1 MTQRPKMA
9 AGYAIVMALLLASLA
24 ALCVLAIQSINSH
37 HADVSL
43 VAAFSAAVCLVVIWL
58 LADLVASQQRAL
70 RRERVLRSAVKSL
83 ASAGSE
89 AEVAAGVAAAM
100 ATLAGAGC
108 QQDSLLAVSERG
120 SLRPAGPRDHAPPA
134 RWEESHALLRTWLPQ
149 LCDGEPRLVDGTPQT
164 ADGHL
169 AATDAGQVVPRD
181 PGRAERVMLFPLVP
195 GGRAERDHL
204 IGVLAVFGSE
214 QHLAGL
220 RTTLETVAGQT
231 GLALTRVMSP
241 NGSSR
246 SYGEAYFRALVQDSA
261 DVVLVIEDS
270 GKIRQAT
277 PSAAGFF
284 GDTPM
289 EGAYLADIT
298 APGERDEVVRS
309 FTRMRDRGGDTKP
322 VVWRM
327 TRPDGSAAEAEVR
340 CRDLRDNPA
349 VGALVLTLHDVTEQH
364 MLERELKHR
373 AFHDS
378 LTGLPNR
385 LLFTDRIG
393 HALARARRNG
403 TTVGVIF
410 VDLDDFKMVNET
422 MGHGIGDELL
432 VAAAARLHDL
442 VRESDTAARLGA
454 DEFGLLVEAASDS
467 AAVETFAERVVCA
480 FGEPFTLS
488 SGSVI
493 TTATVGI
500 ATTEDSTDAGD
511 LVRHADLALYAAKAA
526 GKRQWRHYQPVLSVG
541 VAKRWELQA
550 AIDDAVKESAFTL
563 VYQPIVKLATGEV
576 AGFEALLRWPHPR
589 WGMIH
594 PDQFI
599 ALAEETG
606 HIVPLGTWVLERA
619 VSDILAWQQRAPRR
633 APLYVSVNVSARQ
646 FANPGFVGEVR
657 RVLAASGLAPSALL
671 LELTE
676 SVLLRRDD
684 RIRSDLME
692 LKRTGVRL
700 AIDDFGTGYSSL
712 GYLRELPIDVLKI
725 DKSFVE
731 GIALSEQRRAIVDVI
746 IHIARALGLT
756 VMAEGIESE
765 VQRDLLV
772 SLGCAYGQGYL
783 LERPVAA
790 DDAEALVRDGLVRE
804 LRPTGR

>member
-1 MTQRPKMA
+1 M
-9 AGYAIVMALLLASLA
+9 
-24 ALCVLAIQSINSH
+24 
-37 HADVSL
+37 
-43 VAAFSAAVCLVVIWL
+43 SAN
-58 LADLVASQQRAL
+58 
-70 RRERVLRSAVKSL
+70 
-83 ASAGSE
+83 
-89 AEVAAGVAAAM
+89 
-100 ATLAGAGC
+100 GAG
-108 QQDSLLAVSERG
+108 RG
-120 SLRPAGPRDHAPPA
+120 R
-134 RWEESHALLRTWLPQ
+134 
-149 LCDGEPRLVDGTPQT
+149 
-164 ADGHL
+164 
-169 AATDAGQVVPRD
+169 
-181 PGRAERVMLFPLVP
+181 
-195 GGRAERDHL
+195 
-204 IGVLAVFGSE
+204 
-214 QHLAGL
+214 
-220 RTTLETVAGQT
+220 
-231 GLALTRVMSP
+231 
-241 NGSSR
+241 
-246 SYGEAYFRALVQDSA
+246 GEAYFRALVQDSS
-261 DVVLVIEDS
+261 DVVLVVEDN
-270 GKIRQAT
+270 GRIRQAT
-277 PSAAGFF
+277 PSASSFF
-284 GDTPM
+284 GDTPV
-289 EGAYLADIT
+289 EGAYLADVV
-298 APGERDEVVRS
+298 APAERDEVVRS

-322 VVWRM
+322 TVWRIS
-327 TRPDGSAAEAEVR
+327 RSDGGTAEAEVR
-340 CRDLRDNPA
+340 CRDLRGDPA

-403 TTVGVIF
+403 TTVGVLF

-454 DEFGLLVEAASDS
+454 DEFALLVEAASDS
-467 AAVETFAERVVCA
+467 AAVETFAERVVRA

-488 SGSVI
+488 GGSVI

-500 ATTEDSTDAGD
+500 ATTEDSADAGD
-511 LVRHADLALYAAKAA
+511 LIRHADLALYAAKAA

-541 VAKRWELQA
+541 VAKRRELQA
-550 AIDDAVKESAFTL
+550 AIDDAVKQSAFTL

-619 VSDILAWQQRAPRR
+619 VADILSWQRRAPRR

-657 RVLAASGLAPSALL
+657 RVLAASGLAPSSLL

-772 SLGCAYGQGYL
+772 SLGCEYGQGYL